1 MRPPGCL
8 YGLNCEAF
16 VPVILEV
23 RPRENF
29 TPGVFSTNL
38 LECEMRR
45 FNPRRCLNVV
55 DKTKNAQDVLARYS
69 LSVPTRW
76 LTFAI
81 FSWRRNSLSSPA
93 MRSGARGSQK
103 IAV

>member
-8 YGLNCEAF
+8 YGLNCDAF
-16 VPVILEV
+16 VPVILEG

-29 TPGVFSTNL
+29 APGAISTNL

-45 FNPRRCLNVV
+45 FNPQPCLNAV
-55 DKTKNAQDVLARYS
+55 DKTKSEHDVTVYNW
-69 LSVPTRW
+69 SVPTNW

-81 FSWRRNSLSSPA
+81 FSCRRKSLNSLA
-93 MRSGARGSQK
+93 IRTGA
-103 IAV
+103 